1 MTYNEMTAFFANRTK
16 KAADR
21 DIAGIVADYAED
33 CVLESPTAGRVV
45 GRAAVEQ
52 YYIRAQTAVP
62 DARLEIDD
70 LIIMGDHVAATGTIS
85 AASIRGLYLGG
96 KPFRGQVVF
105 LYVVRDH
112 EIVHERHVYDFGGLQ
127 VLRAKEDLKTAAQI
141 QQALLPAGRRTG
153 VGFDVAA
160 ESIPCR
166 EIGGDFFDFFE
177 LPEDT
182 FGLTL
187 GDVAGKGPPAALMAA
202 MLQGVFAARASFGGT
217 PAETLDHANRI
228 LLRRAI
234 EARFATVLYA
244 VLRPD
249 GRLTYCNAGH
259 NPPFVVHGNEIRRL
273 TRGGL
278 VLGAF
283 EHVQFDEESVQLDP
297 GDSLVVFSDGITEA
311 VNVDGEDFG
320 DERLESLVQ
329 ARRALAPAAILECVL
344 DAVRQFSAGTRQ
356 ADDLT
361 CLVLRYTGTQAID

>member
-1 MTYNEMTAFFANRTK
+1 MTHDEMTAFFADHRK
-16 KAADR
+16 KRANR
-21 DIAGIVADYAED
+21 DIAGLVADYAED

-52 YYIRAQTAVP
+52 YYIKVQTTFSDP
-62 DARLEIDD
+62 HFEMDD
-70 LIIMGDHVAATGTIS
+70 LIIMGDHVVATGTVT
-85 AASIRGLYLGG
+85 ASHVRGVFPAG
-96 KPFRGQVVF
+96 KPFRAQVVF
-105 LYVVRDH
+105 LYVLRDH
-112 EIVHERHVYDFGGLQ
+112 EIVHQRAVFDFGGLQ
-127 VLRAKEDLKTAAQI
+127 LLRTQEDLKTAAQI
-141 QQALLPAGRRTG
+141 QQALLPAGRYTG
-153 VGFDVAA
+153 VGFEVAA
-160 ESIPCR
+160 ESMPCR

-182 FGLTL
+182 FGFTL

-202 MLQGVFAARASFGGT
+202 MLQGVFAARAIFGGT

-273 TRGGL
+273 TRGSL

-283 EHVQFDEESVQLDP
+283 EHARFDEESVRLDP

-361 CLVLRYTGTQAID
+361 CLVLQYTGPRAIG